1 MSADHDTIA
10 AIATASGRGGIG
22 IIRISG
28 AKAKE
33 ICEQLLGAQIPAREA
48 CFRLFKQHDNSTID
62 SGLALYF
69 KSPASYTGEDTLELQ
84 GHGGPVVL
92 DILLKRVLALGA
104 RLAEP
109 GEFTQRAFLNNKLDL
124 AQAEAVADIIDAG
137 TAAAATSA
145 QRSLQGAFSERIN
158 DLQAQLT
165 HLRLY
170 VESAIDFSDEEI
182 DFLAGDELQK
192 LISTLQQAFKIL
204 TETAKQ
210 GSLLR
215 DGMTVVLAGKPNAG
229 KSSLLNALSQR
240 DTAIVT
246 EVAGTTR
253 DVLRE
258 QIEIDGMPVH
268 IIDTAGLR
276 ETSDIIEQEGVK
288 RAKHAISEADQVLLV
303 VDDQESGSDDYLALL
318 NDIPSTVPVT
328 IVFNKVDI
336 TGAKLGEA
344 KTEAGHKI
352 VKLSAKH
359 KQGLDVLT
367 QHLKAQMGFNSEEKN
382 VFLARRRHLDA
393 LARSNQF
400 LNDGIEQLLHEQ
412 AGEMFAE
419 DLRLAQNALSEIT
432 GKMTPDDLL
441 GEIFSSFCIGK

>member
-1 MSADHDTIA
+1 MSNNNDTIA
-10 AIATASGRGGIG
+10 AVATASGRGGIG

-28 AKAKE
+28 PKTKQISE
-33 ICEQLLGAQIPAREA
+33 KLLGRQIPARQA
-48 CFRLFKQHDNSTID
+48 CFNSFKEQDNTVID
-62 SGLALYF
+62 SGLALF
-69 KSPASYTGEDTLELQ
+69 FQSPASYTGEDTLELQ

-92 DILLKRVLALGA
+92 DMLLKRVVALGA

-137 TAAAATSA
+137 TTAAAISA
-145 QRSLQGAFSERIN
+145 QRSLQGAFSQHIN
-158 DLQAQLT
+158 ELQQQLT

-182 DFLAGDELQK
+182 DFLAGDELQQIINK
-192 LISTLQQAFKIL
+192 LKQAFATL

-229 KSSLLNALSQR
+229 KSSLLNALAKR

-253 DVLRE
+253 DVLKE
-258 QIEIDGMPVH
+258 QIQIDGMPVH

-288 RAKHAISEADQVLLV
+288 RAKQAILAADQVLLV
-303 VDDQESGSDDYLALL
+303 VDDREAGLEDHLILL
-318 NDIPSTVPVT
+318 KDIPPTIPVT
-328 IVFNKVDI
+328 LVFNKADI
-336 TGAKLGEA
+336 TGSTIEETKSRDGQ
-344 KTEAGHKI
+344 TTI
-352 VKLSAKH
+352 KLSAKH
-359 KQGLDVLT
+359 GDGLGLLT
-367 QHLKAQMGFNSEEKN
+367 QHLKKLMGFNPEEKN
-382 VFLARRRHLDA
+382 IFLARRRHLDA
-393 LARSNQF
+393 LARSNEF
-400 LNDGIEQLLHEQ
+400 LNDGIEQLLSYQ